1 MIQRHLSEIHLVTSL
16 VRRKINAQGYRC
28 RKNEKDGVKSEI
40 MTNRVN
46 FLLLVFLQVW
56 PSFAL
61 ADSDFEQAAEAYSNN
76 NYAVAFPAFT
86 RLAEQG
92 DARAQ
97 TVLALM
103 YKYGEGTTE
112 DPSQAF
118 KWYQRA
124 AKLNYPPAQFNL
136 GLMHQEGRGTAI
148 NHELAIHWYIKAASG
163 GFKRANEKLEEL
175 NTTSLSNTDIA
186 EPLIQAPEKWNFRL
200 PNSQRRLTQAETEH
214 RSTAMQNR
222 ISSRAATY
230 HVQLGAMSS
239 IKAAETL
246 WDQIVF
252 LSPRLFTQQ
261 KMLIKASDNTPN
273 SIYLLQTGPF
283 ASLSE
288 ATSFCRNIS
297 QHGVRTGCLPLS
309 SINE

>member
-1 MIQRHLSEIHLVTSL
+1 
-16 VRRKINAQGYRC
+16 
-28 RKNEKDGVKSEI
+28 

-46 FLLLVFLQVW
+46 LLLLVFLQVW

-61 ADSDFEQAAEAYSNN
+61 ADSEFEQAAEAYSKN

-97 TVLALM
+97 TILALM

-118 KWYQRA
+118 QWYQRA

-136 GLMHQEGRGTAI
+136 GLMHHEGLGTAI
-148 NHELAIHWYIKAASG
+148 NHELAIQWYIKAASG

-175 NTTSLSNTDIA
+175 NTSSVSKTAVA
-186 EPLIQAPEKWNFRL
+186 EQLIPAPEKWNFRL
-200 PNSQRRLTQAETEH
+200 PNSQRRMTQAETEH
-214 RSTAMQNR
+214 RSSAVQNR
-222 ISSRAATY
+222 TSSRAAAY

-239 IKAAETL
+239 IKAAEAL

-252 LSPRLFTQQ
+252 LSPGLFAQQ
-261 KMLIKASDNTPN
+261 KMLIRPSNNTPN

-288 ATSFCRNIS
+288 ATSFCRNIT
-297 QHGVRTGCLPLS
+297 QHGIRTGCLPLS
-309 SINE
+309 STNE